1 MQDLGKPQ
9 VTILHFPGMLPFS
22 GAQNTWLL
30 PCPCASEAGSVH
42 LCTNIDCLGMY
53 DNVMHALMSLIKG
66 SSFRSDHYEHIAGAK
81 ALLRAADEQFHPN
94 LIQFSTELLL
104 KHLKMSWSWSLI
116 ISSLN
121 SHKCVARHILPFP
134 CYPTSEF
141 PQSYS
146 LLLT

>member
-66 SSFRSDHYEHIAGAK
+66 SSFRSDHYEHIC
-81 ALLRAADEQFHPN
+81 R
-94 LIQFSTELLL
+94 S
-104 KHLKMSWSWSLI
+104 
-116 ISSLN
+116 
-121 SHKCVARHILPFP
+121 
-134 CYPTSEF
+134 
-141 PQSYS
+141 QSITQGS
-146 LLLT
+146 R